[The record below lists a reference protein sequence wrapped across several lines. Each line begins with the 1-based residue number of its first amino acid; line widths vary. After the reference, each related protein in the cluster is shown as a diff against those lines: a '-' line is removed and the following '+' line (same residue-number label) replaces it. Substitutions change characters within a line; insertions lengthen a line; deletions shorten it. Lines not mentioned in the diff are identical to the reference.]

1 MKRLMID
8 LIVEHR
14 HGLAVALMSVGIVS
28 LFIWQD
34 VSRKRRFR
42 RMARECRHEAT
53 RQEE

>member
-1 MKRLMID
+1 MKRFMID

-14 HGLAVALMSVGIVS
+14 HGLAVALMGVGFVG
-28 LFIWQD
+28 LFIRQE